1 MVEPTFLIIPRN
13 DGVVVSI
20 DGNVT
25 TKQMDATQMLD
36 LALRCLNA
44 GLEMKREEEKERTE
58 DDESQSSISLHKVS
72 ESL

>member
-20 DGNVT
+20 NGT
-25 TKQMDATQMLD
+25 IHLKKMDATQMLD

-44 GLEMKREEEKERTE
+44 GLEMKREEEKAAKDCEG
-58 DDESQSSISLHKVS
+58 QSPISLREVS
-72 ESL
+72 EGL